1 MSTLSIE
8 RGQDAL
14 DGLTPHAFP
23 EARARFIAE
32 NDRLSTKRDA
42 DDGSENEVYGN
53 LAPPESHPK
62 MFYGLA
68 GEVGQAAARH
78 TEVNPAAATL
88 FFLTMASATVGR
100 DVYLSV
106 GNTFHHARL
115 FAAHVGRTGKG
126 RKGDAQG
133 LGRRIRADVEDC
145 FSELGHFH
153 TGGLSSREGLA
164 GAIQDS
170 NADGDNGT
178 DDKRLFV
185 IESEF
190 VNVLSQARREG
201 NTLSA
206 ALRDAWDGSDI
217 KPLVK
222 HSPTHCS
229 SPHVAIWANITPAEL
244 VRMMTTTDVSNG
256 FLNRFLFI
264 WGERSGLV
272 PLPTRMADNAVREFA
287 DRLLDAV
294 RFARGGYPAAQ
305 NTRRMTLTPEAE
317 RLYTHHYPSLCDH
330 DAPEMIS
337 TLLER
342 QAPYTLRLSMMFAL
356 LDKSLVINDVHL
368 TAALA
373 WVAYSEESVS
383 YIFSKDEATADHA
396 KTKNDSERLTQF
408 LSKRSDRTAT
418 RKQIG
423 VDCFQGHRSKLEL
436 DNLLKN
442 LAADKKV
449 VIGELIVPGKR
460 PTQTVKL
467 AV

>member
-1 MSTLSIE
+1 ME
-8 RGQDAL
+8 
-14 DGLTPHAFP
+14 
-23 EARARFIAE
+23 IAE
-32 NDRLSTKRDA
+32 LAEMVETQTVKPEPTHRQVDDA
-42 DDGSENEVYGN
+42 QENEVFGN
-53 LAPPESHPK
+53 LAPPEAHPK

-68 GEVGQAAARH
+68 GEIGQAAARH

-88 FFLTMASATVGR
+88 FFLTMASAAIGR
-100 DVYLSV
+100 DVFLSV

-133 LGRRIRADVEDC
+133 AGRRIRADVTDC

-164 GAIQDS
+164 GAIQD
-170 NADGDNGT
+170 NDEDGEGGT
-178 DDKRLFV
+178 DDKRLLV

-222 HSPTHCS
+222 RSPTHCTA
-229 SPHVAIWANITPAEL
+229 PHLAIWVNITPTEL

-264 WGERSGLV
+264 WAERTGLV
-272 PLPTRMADNAVREFA
+272 AMPARMAETAVREFA

-294 RFARGGYPAAQ
+294 RFARGSYPATQ

-317 RLYTHHYPSLCDH
+317 RLYTHHYAGLCDH
-330 DAPEMIS
+330 DAPEMIA

-342 QAPYTLRLSMMFAL
+342 QAPYTLRLAMMFAL
-356 LDKSLVINDVHL
+356 LDKSLVINAAHL

-373 WVAYSEESVS
+373 WVAYSEESVT
-383 YIFSKDEATADHA
+383 YIFSKDEASADYT
-396 KTKNDSERLTQF
+396 KLKNDAEMLTQF

-418 RKQIG
+418 RKQIS
-423 VDCFQGHRSKLEL
+423 VDCFQRHRSKSEL
-436 DNLLKN
+436 DSLLKN

-449 VIGELIVPGKR
+449 VIGEVIESGKR
-460 PTQTVKL
+460 PTQTVQL
-467 AV
+467 VG